1 MTVTKGSILRLVVGG
16 PQMLRIQEWT
26 GGIRGTLYALHDKF
40 SKRGLVSRAIEEV
53 VTVQLGRNPHH
64 MADLL
69 GLLQLH
75 RPLEQDL
82 FFLCHIVKAPLQPVM
97 LQFCNVEA
105 VQLVKE
111 GSVLI

>member
-1 MTVTKGSILRLVVGG
+1 
-16 PQMLRIQEWT
+16 MLRIQEWT
-26 GGIRGTLYALHDKF
+26 GGIRGTLYALYDKF
-40 SKRGLVSRAIEEV
+40 SKCGLISHAIEEV
-53 VTVQLGRNPHH
+53 VAVQLGHDPHH